1 MKKSNIFFL
10 SKMGKK
16 KKKKEK
22 EKRKKKIP
30 LDAVKSIATMKFNS
44 ILKTNKI
51 KTNKTKRP

>member
-1 MKKSNIFFL
+1 
-10 SKMGKK
+10 MGKK

-22 EKRKKKIP
+22 EKRKKIP

-51 KTNKTKRP
+51 KTNKTKKP